1 MLLVPISGKIS
12 LRNPPVI
19 TLSLIILNCIIFFV
33 FQFNENKTYWEAEE
47 YYRESGLLDLEI
59 DAYLK
64 YRYTP
69 EQRGAIFAGREKMSQ
84 EKRFRLYSEMHQDR
98 EFMHMLEGEQ
108 IIRPQDAIYQEWKTL
123 RVEYADLLSRIVSI
137 KYGFKPASP
146 SIITLFTHMFLHG
159 GLGHLLGNMIF
170 LWLVGSL
177 LEMGSGRVFY
187 FLTYIL
193 TGLGAVGLFWL
204 GNIHSTIPL
213 VGASGAIAGLMGT
226 FTVLY
231 GWKKIKIFFSVGVFF
246 NYFQIRA
253 IVLLPL
259 WIGAEVYQIAFSEVR
274 HVAYLAH
281 VGGLVSG
288 ALLGL
293 INKRFLGFYDEDAV
307 EPEPEDE
314 ISPLIEKA
322 LAHIG
327 QLEMEQGEALLQD
340 VLKKEPE
347 NIVALKHLYEI
358 HKTDPEKPQFHISA
372 KQVLQ
377 LSSRNEG
384 THNITVDVYN
394 DYVTRTKQPKLTA
407 GLYLR
412 LITILAGKGH
422 LQKAEQIAMMFL
434 KKKPGYQGLST
445 ALLRLSNKFKMEGDL
460 EKHKT
465 YLTII
470 LSEYSNTIEAALA
483 KVELYELGSV

>member
-1 MLLVPISGKIS
+1 MLIVPVSGKIS

-19 TLSLIILNCIIFFV
+19 TIALIILNCIIFFA
-33 FQFNENKTYWEAEE
+33 FQFNENQIYWEAEE
-47 YYRESGLLDLEI
+47 YYRESGLLDIEI

-64 YRYTP
+64 YRYTA
-69 EQRGAIFAGREKMSQ
+69 EQQDAMFAGSEKISQ
-84 EKRFRLYSEMHQDR
+84 EKRFTLYSEMRQDW

-108 IIRPQDAIYQEWKTL
+108 IIRPQDAVYQEWKAL
-123 RVEYADLLSRIVSI
+123 RAEYTDLLSRIVSK

-159 GLGHLLGNMIF
+159 GFGHLVGNMIF

-177 LEMGSGRVFY
+177 LEMGSGRFFY
-187 FLTYIL
+187 FTTYIL
-193 TGLGAVGLFWL
+193 TGLGAVGLFWV
-204 GNIHSTIPL
+204 GNMHSNVPL

-231 GWKKIKIFFSVGVFF
+231 GWKKIKIFFSIGVFF
-246 NYFQIRA
+246 NYFKIRA

-259 WIGAEVYQIAFSEVR
+259 WVGAEVYQIAFSEVR

-281 VGGLVSG
+281 VGGLISG

-293 INKRFLGFYDEDAV
+293 INKRFLGFYDEDV
-307 EPEPEDE
+307 VDPEPEDE

-340 VLKKEPE
+340 VLKKEPK
-347 NIVALKHLYEI
+347 NIAALKHLYEI
-358 HKTDPEKPQFHISA
+358 HKTDPEKPQFHTTA
-372 KQVLQ
+372 KQVLK
-377 LSSRNEG
+377 LSSRNEE
-384 THNITVDVYN
+384 THSITVDVYT
-394 DYVTRTKQPKLTA
+394 DYVARTKLPKLSA

-422 LQKAEQIAMMFL
+422 LKKAEQIAIMFL
-434 KKKPGYQGLST
+434 NKKPGYQGLST
-445 ALLRLSNKFKMEGDL
+445 ALLRLSNKFKMEGDQV
-460 EKHKT
+460 KHKT
-465 YLTII
+465 YLNII
-470 LSEYSNTIEAALA
+470 LSEYSNTVEAKLA
-483 KVELYELGSV
+483 KAELDEPGNV

>member
-19 TLSLIILNCIIFFV
+19 TLALIILNCIIFFA
-33 FQFNENKTYWEAEE
+33 FQFNDNKIYWEAEE
-47 YYRESGLLDLEI
+47 YYLESGLLDIEI

-64 YRYTP
+64 YGYTE
-69 EQRGAIFAGREKMSQ
+69 EQQEAMFAGSEKISE
-84 EKRFRLYSEMHQDR
+84 EKRFKLYSEMHQDR
-98 EFMHMLEGEQ
+98 DFMHMLEGDR
-108 IIRPQDAIYQEWKTL
+108 IIRPQDAIYQEWKAL
-123 RVEYADLLSRIVSI
+123 RTEYTNLLSRIVS
-137 KYGFKPASP
+137 KKFGFKPASP

-159 GLGHLLGNMIF
+159 GLGHLVGNMIF

-177 LEMGSGRVFY
+177 LEMGSGRIFY
-187 FLTYIL
+187 FTTYIL
-193 TGLGAVGLFWL
+193 TGLGAVGLFWI
-204 GNIHSTIPL
+204 GNMHSNVPL

-246 NYFQIRA
+246 NYFKIRA

-259 WIGAEVYQIAFSEVR
+259 WVGAEVYQIAFSEAR

-314 ISPLIEKA
+314 VSPLIEKA

-340 VLKKEPE
+340 ALEKEPE
-347 NIVALKHLYEI
+347 NIPALKHLYAI
-358 HKTDPEKPQFHISA
+358 HKTEPEKPQFHTTA

-377 LSSRNEG
+377 LSSRNEA
-384 THNITVDVYN
+384 THNITVDVYT
-394 DYVTRTKQPKLTA
+394 DYVTRTRQPKLSA

-434 KKKPGYQGLST
+434 NKKPGYQGLST

-460 EKHKT
+460 AKHKK
-465 YLTII
+465 YVDII
-470 LSEYSNTIEAALA
+470 LSEYSNSVEAKLA
-483 KVELYELGSV
+483 KSELDEPA